1 LKGKGGDERSQDQK
15 EDDGVCDRKK
25 IDPSGDKKK
34 RTVAAIVAMGVKKL
48 VSESLGP
55 PPPPPLRGRL

>member
-1 LKGKGGDERSQDQK
+1 MKGVRIKKRTMEF
-15 EDDGVCDRKK
+15 VIAKK